1 MKYVVVCGDGMA
13 DYPIESMGNKTVLE
27 LCDIPNIDMIAREG
41 AMGELKTVPEGFEA
55 GSDVANLSILGYDP
69 KQYYTGRGPLEAYS
83 IGVGLEDGDIAFR
96 CNIIT
101 EENGIIKDYSSGHIT
116 TKESRE
122 LIKKASASFNVGKFY
137 PGVSYRH
144 LFVYHGENSF
154 VCTPPHDVVGQK
166 VSDNLIKG
174 KNAEILNKM
183 MLDSKKILSNHP
195 INKKRI
201 SEGKNPGNMLW
212 LWGQGKKVY
221 MEPFSQKFGMK
232 GGVISAV
239 DLIKGI
245 GYGAKMDVIDVPG
258 VTGFIDTNYEGKAD
272 YAIKALDNLDFIYI
286 HVEAP
291 DEAGHSGNLEMKIK
305 AIEDLDK
312 RVVGRLLN
320 KLDSN
325 GFDYKIG
332 IVADH
337 PTPIKIK
344 THVSDPVPFAVYSE
358 NIKKDKTTCYS
369 EKEGK
374 KGKYGL
380 VYGSEFIDLL
390 KKN

>member
-1 MKYVVVCGDGMA
+1 MKYIVVCGDGMA
-13 DYPIESMGNKTVLE
+13 DYPLEEKGNKTVLE
-27 LCDIPNIDMIAREG
+27 LSNIPNIDMIAKEG

-83 IGVGLEDGDIAFR
+83 IGVELNEGDIAFR

-101 EENGIIKDYSSGHIT
+101 EENGCIKDYSSGHIST
-116 TKESRE
+116 AESTE
-122 LIKKASASFNVGKFY
+122 LIKKISESFYIGKFY

-144 LFVYHGENSF
+144 LFVYNGENSF

-183 MLDSKKILSNHP
+183 ILDSKKVLMEHP
-195 INKKRI
+195 VNKKRI
-201 SEGKNPGNMLW
+201 SEGKNPGNMIW
-212 LWGQGKKVY
+212 FWGQGKKVY
-221 MEPFSQKFGMK
+221 MEPFSDKFGMK

-245 GYGAKMDVIDVPG
+245 GYGAKMNVIDVPG
-258 VTGFIDTNYEGKAD
+258 ATGFIDTNYEGKAD
-272 YAIKALDNLDFIYI
+272 YAMKALENIDFIYV

-312 RVVGRLLN
+312 RVVGRLLD
-320 KLDSN
+320 KLGSSD
-325 GFDYKIG
+325 FDYKIG

-358 NIKKDKTTCYS
+358 KMQKDRTCCYS
-369 EKEGK
+369 EKEAK
-374 KGKYGL
+374 KGMYGL
-380 VYGSEFIDLL
+380 INGSEFIGLL
-390 KKN
+390 KK

>member
-1 MKYVVVCGDGMA
+1 MA
-13 DYPIESMGNKTVLE
+13 DYPIEERGNKTVLE
-27 LCDIPNIDMIAREG
+27 LSNIPNMNMIAKEG

-69 KQYYTGRGPLEAYS
+69 KKYYTGRGPLEAYS
-83 IGVGLEDGDIAFR
+83 IGVDLNEGDIAFR

-101 EENGIIKDYSSGHIT
+101 EENGLIKDYSSGHIT
-116 TKESRE
+116 TAESTE
-122 LIKKASASFNVGKFY
+122 LIKKISESFNVGKFY

-144 LFVYHGENSF
+144 LFVYNGENSF

-174 KNAEILNKM
+174 KNADILNKM
-183 MLDSKKILSNHP
+183 MLESKKILMDHP
-195 INKKRI
+195 VNKKRI
-201 SEGKNPGNMLW
+201 SEGKNPGNMIW
-212 LWGQGKKVY
+212 FWGQGKKVY
-221 MEPFSQKFGMK
+221 MEPFSEKFGMK

-245 GYGAKMDVIDVPG
+245 GYGAKMDVINVPG
-258 VTGFIDTNYEGKAD
+258 ATGFIDTNYEGKAD
-272 YAIKALDNLDFIYI
+272 YALKALEKNDFIYI

-291 DEAGHSGNLEMKIK
+291 DEAGHAGNLEMKIK

-320 KLDSN
+320 KLDSS
-325 GFDYKIG
+325 GYDYKIG

-337 PTPIKIK
+337 PTPIKVK
-344 THVSDPVPFAVYSE
+344 THVSDPVPFAVYS
-358 NIKKDKTTCYS
+358 DKIESDNSSKYT
-369 EKEGK
+369 EKEAK
-374 KGKYGL
+374 KGRYGL
-380 VYGSEFIDLL
+380 IQGSEFIDLL
-390 KKN
+390 KK